1 MKEKKMS
8 ISADLIS
15 AISRE
20 IIGLSPE
27 ALDAEAI
34 AESLSAYVQ
43 EIARLREL
51 DLREI
56 DLPLTFSLEGEVK

>member
-34 AESLSAYVQ
+34 AESLSVYVQ
-43 EIARLREL
+43 EFARLREL